1 MKRDHSIIGQVFGRL
16 TVTEWVS
23 SGKVKCQCSCGNIT
37 IVTRSHLW
45 AGNTKS
51 CGCFGKE
58 YPSHLIHG
66 YSKTSRIYTAWESMK
81 TRCTN
86 PKCEQYPNYGGRGIK
101 VCALWAESFES
112 FLSDMGPAPTYKHS
126 LDRINVDGD
135 YCPENCRWATPEE
148 QARNKTTTQ
157 RLTYQGK
164 TLTIMEWSNILSIP
178 YKTIWARIKL
188 SWPIERVLT
197 EPVRARTTQVKI

>member
-1 MKRDHSIIGQVFGRL
+1 
-16 TVTEWVS
+16 
-23 SGKVKCQCSCGNIT
+23 
-37 IVTRSHLW
+37 
-45 AGNTKS
+45 
-51 CGCFGKE
+51 
-58 YPSHLIHG
+58 
-66 YSKTSRIYTAWESMK
+66 MK

-126 LDRINVDGD
+126 HDRINVDGD